1 MMYVYKQFVDWSRFM
16 LKSNKSRAFMYS
28 ADQVVEWREE
38 GRVEQLGDLR
48 LTLGKDVI
56 PNHVSGNKVSWKID

>member
-38 GRVEQLGDLR
+38 GRVEQLRDLR
-48 LTLGKDVI
+48 LTLGEDV
-56 PNHVSGNKVSWKID
+56 